1 MRFTDLDLP
10 APLRDALTTRG
21 YLEATPVQSDV
32 LNAALSGRDLLVS
45 SRTGSGKTVAFGLTL
60 APLLLAA
67 PEHRAGPAGHP
78 KALVMAPTRELA
90 IQVERELQW
99 LFAGTGLRTVACVGG
114 VPFGPQ
120 ARALEGG
127 AHLVVGT
134 PGRLCDHLD
143 RGTLHLEALAAVVL
157 DEADEMLD
165 MGFREELERV
175 LDATPAERRTLMFSA
190 TLPVEVI
197 RLGSRYQKD
206 PARVAATPVAEAHA
220 DIAWIAHVIAW
231 RERERAV
238 VNVLRHHEA
247 PAALVFC
254 ATREGVAHLTA
265 SLRERGFRCEALHGD
280 LTQPERSRALQ
291 ALRDGSAKVL
301 VATDVAARGL
311 DVPALDL
318 VIHADLPNDPSAL
331 QHRSGRTGR
340 AGRKG
345 TSVLVVPAERR
356 RVAASLLRAVKVVA
370 EWEPVPTAETIA
382 ATDRERLATAA
393 RECAEGVTDE
403 DREIARGLLEGGH
416 AAELVAGLVAR
427 LRRELPEPAE
437 LPLTAAMPSFKTI
450 EQREA
455 APFVPRRP
463 GEDMGSAWYRVNLGR
478 RDRAEARWL
487 LPMLCR
493 VGGVSSADIG
503 AIRVLDTETHVE
515 ILQGA
520 APAFAEHLEGAIR
533 KEKGLRMER
542 LRGAPEPRD
551 PRDFGGGPPRRPA
564 PRPNRRH
571 G

>member
-1 MRFTDLDLP
+1 MRFSELAIPTL
-10 APLRDALTTRG
+10 LRDALTARG

-32 LNAALSGRDLLVS
+32 LDAGLLGRDLLVS
-45 SRTGSGKTVAFGLTL
+45 SRTGSGKTVAFGLVL
-60 APLLLAA
+60 SPLLLSA
-67 PEHRAGPAGHP
+67 PDDRAGPATKP
-78 KALVMAPTRELA
+78 RALVMTPTRELA
-90 IQVERELQW
+90 MQVERELQW

-114 VPFGPQ
+114 MAFGPQ
-120 ARALEGG
+120 ARALEHG

-143 RGTLHLEALAAVVL
+143 RGTLKLDGLSAVVL

-190 TLPVEVI
+190 TLPSEVT
-197 RLGSRYQKD
+197 RLAARYQKS

-220 DIAWIAHVIAW
+220 DIAWIAHVIAG
-231 RERERAV
+231 RARARAV
-238 VNVLRHHEA
+238 VNVLRHYEA

-254 ATREGVAHLTA
+254 QTRDGVAHLTA

-318 VIHADLPNDPSAL
+318 VVHADLPNDPSAL

-345 TSVLVVPAERR
+345 TSVLLVPAERR

-370 EWEPVPTAETIA
+370 EWEPVPSAEAIA
-382 ATDRERLATAA
+382 STDRDRLASAA
-393 RECAEGVTDE
+393 RETTAEVTDE
-403 DREIARGLLEGGH
+403 DRAIARALLEGGD
-416 AAELVAGLVAR
+416 ATELVSGLVAR
-427 LRRELPEPAE
+427 LRRELPEPE
-437 LPLTAAMPSFKTI
+437 DLPLTRAIPSFQSF
-450 EQREA
+450 EQR
-455 APFVPRRP
+455 APVEFAPRRP
-463 GEDMGSAWYRVNLGR
+463 GEDVGSAWYRVNLGR

-493 VGGVSSADIG
+493 VGGVTSADIG
-503 AIRVLDTETHVE
+503 AIRVLDSESLIEV
-515 ILQGA
+515 LQGA
-520 APAFAEHLEGAIR
+520 AGAFAENMERSIR

-542 LRGAPEPRD
+542 LRAAPD
-551 PRDFGGGPPRRPA
+551 PREFEGSRPRRPA

>member
-1 MRFTDLDLP
+1 MRFSELAIPTL
-10 APLRDALTTRG
+10 LRDALTARG

-32 LNAALSGRDLLVS
+32 LDAGLLGRDLLVS
-45 SRTGSGKTVAFGLTL
+45 SRTGSGKTVAFGLVL
-60 APLLLAA
+60 SPLLLTA
-67 PEHRAGPAGHP
+67 PDDRAGPATKP
-78 KALVMAPTRELA
+78 RALVMTPTRELA
-90 IQVERELQW
+90 MQVERELQW

-114 VPFGPQ
+114 MAFGPQ
-120 ARALEGG
+120 ARALEHG

-143 RGTLHLEALAAVVL
+143 RGTLKLDGMSAVVL

-190 TLPVEVI
+190 TLPSEVT
-197 RLGSRYQKD
+197 RLASRYQKD

-238 VNVLRHHEA
+238 VNVLRHYEA

-254 ATREGVAHLTA
+254 QTRDGVAHLTA

-318 VIHADLPNDPSAL
+318 VVHADLPNDPSAL

-345 TSVLVVPAERR
+345 TSVLLVPAERR

-370 EWEPVPTAETIA
+370 EWEPVPSAETIA
-382 ATDRERLATAA
+382 STDRDRLANAA
-393 RECAEGVTDE
+393 RETTAEITDE
-403 DREIARGLLEGGH
+403 DRAIARALLEGGD
-416 AAELVAGLVAR
+416 ATELVSGLVAR
-427 LRRELPEPAE
+427 LRRELPEPE
-437 LPLTAAMPSFKTI
+437 DLPLTRALPSFQTL
-450 EQREA
+450 EQRTPAEFA
-455 APFVPRRP
+455 PRRF
-463 GEDMGSAWYRVNLGR
+463 GEDVGSAWYRVNLGR

-493 VGGVSSADIG
+493 VGGVTSADIG
-503 AIRVLDTETHVE
+503 AIRVLDSESLVE
-515 ILQGA
+515 VLQGA
-520 APAFAEHLEGAIR
+520 AGSFAENMERSIR

-542 LRGAPEPRD
+542 LRTAPD
-551 PRDFGGGPPRRPA
+551 PKEIESTRPRRPA

>member
-1 MRFTDLDLP
+1 MRFSELAIPTL
-10 APLRDALTTRG
+10 LRDALTARG

-32 LNAALSGRDLLVS
+32 LDAGLLGRDLLVS
-45 SRTGSGKTVAFGLTL
+45 SRTGSGKTVAFGLVL
-60 APLLLAA
+60 SPLLLTA
-67 PEHRAGPAGHP
+67 PEDRAGPATKP
-78 KALVMAPTRELA
+78 RALVMTPTRELA
-90 IQVERELQW
+90 MQVERELQW

-114 VPFGPQ
+114 MAFGPQ
-120 ARALEGG
+120 ARALEHG

-134 PGRLCDHLD
+134 PGRLCDHID
-143 RGTLHLEALAAVVL
+143 RGTLKLDGMSAVVL

-190 TLPVEVI
+190 TLPSEVT
-197 RLGSRYQKD
+197 RLASRYQKD

-238 VNVLRHHEA
+238 VNVLRHYEA

-254 ATREGVAHLTA
+254 QTRDGVAHLTA

-318 VIHADLPNDPSAL
+318 VVHADLPNDPSAL

-345 TSVLVVPAERR
+345 TSVLLVPAERR
-356 RVAASLLRAVKVVA
+356 RVAASLMRAVKVVA
-370 EWEPVPTAETIA
+370 EWEPVPSAEAIA
-382 ATDRERLATAA
+382 STDRDRLASAA
-393 RECAEGVTDE
+393 RETTAEVTDE
-403 DREIARGLLEGGH
+403 DRAIARALLEGGD
-416 AAELVAGLVAR
+416 ATELVSGLVAR
-427 LRRELPEPAE
+427 LRRELPEPE
-437 LPLTAAMPSFKTI
+437 DLPLSRAIPSFQSF
-450 EQREA
+450 EQR
-455 APFVPRRP
+455 APAEFAPRRF
-463 GEDMGSAWYRVNLGR
+463 GEDVGSAWYRVNLGR

-493 VGGVSSADIG
+493 VGGVTSADIG
-503 AIRVLDTETHVE
+503 AIRVLDSESLVE
-515 ILQGA
+515 VLQGA
-520 APAFAEHLEGAIR
+520 AGSFAENMERSIR

-542 LRGAPEPRD
+542 LRTAPD
-551 PRDFGGGPPRRPA
+551 PREFEGSRPRRPA